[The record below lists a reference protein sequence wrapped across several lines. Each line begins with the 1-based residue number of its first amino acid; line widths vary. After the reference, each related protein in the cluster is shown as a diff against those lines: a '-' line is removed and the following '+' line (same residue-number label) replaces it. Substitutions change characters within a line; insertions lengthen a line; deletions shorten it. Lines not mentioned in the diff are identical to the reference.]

1 VAEYALLPGELN
13 LKTRQGDEFSAMVT
27 LSEGTAAFVLTGYTV
42 TASIT
47 SLVDG
52 SAVDEFT
59 VSVLSETTGE
69 VSIAL
74 QEWET
79 QALPSGSYG
88 WSLRWIAPGAVT
100 RTALAG
106 VLEVTRP

>member
-1 VAEYALLPGELN
+1 MAEYSLTPGQLN
-13 LKTRQGDEFSAMVT
+13 LKTRQGDEFSATVT
-27 LSEGTAAFVLTGYTV
+27 LTEGASPFGLTGYTV

-52 SAVDEFT
+52 AAVDEFT
-59 VSVLSETTGE
+59 VSVVSATAGE
-69 VSIAL
+69 VSISL
-74 QEWET
+74 QENET
-79 QALPSGSYG
+79 TALAAGSYA

-106 VLEVTRP
+106 VLEVT

>member
-1 VAEYALLPGELN
+1 MAEYSLTPGQLN
-13 LKTRQGDEFSAMVT
+13 LKTRQGDEFSATVT
-27 LSEGTAAFVLTGYTV
+27 LTEGASPFSLAGYTV

-52 SAVDEFT
+52 SAVDDFT
-59 VSVLSETTGE
+59 VSVVSATAGE
-69 VSIAL
+69 VSISL
-74 QEWET
+74 QEADT
-79 QALPSGSYG
+79 SALASGSYA

-106 VLEVTRP
+106 VLEVT

>member
-1 VAEYALLPGELN
+1 MAEYSLTPGQLN
-13 LKTRQGDEFSAMVT
+13 LKTRQGDEFSATVT
-27 LSEGTAAFVLTGYTV
+27 LTEGASPFSLTGYTV

-52 SAVDEFT
+52 AAVDDFT
-59 VSVLSETTGE
+59 VSVVSATAGE
-69 VSIAL
+69 VSISL
-74 QEWET
+74 QEADT
-79 QALPSGSYG
+79 SALASGSYA

-106 VLEVTRP
+106 VLEVT